1 MNAAEHLAKFGVT
14 VAQAKEFILAN
25 LNRPQEIFNTA
36 KQFGVTNAFL
46 AEIYGGVTTQ
56 DVISFFD
63 SVRIDS
69 RSLDSVT
76 TGGGSSG
83 GSVNTPTNSA
93 FPAELANSAFA
104 NLVKLN
110 TETGVLS
117 TTNLKNGIVNKTGL
131 EAFNKLFSSSA
142 IDTNGDGQ
150 IGASDLGLIN
160 FANLAAT
167 PDNIQ
172 SLYFGT
178 LINTYKSIDF
188 QEVQQIGDFVDKN
201 GQALTNE
208 VSKGQGALFDQYIKL
223 IISVFED
230 PATPPI
236 FSDAQ
241 LAELL
246 IASTASIV
254 GVASGQADFSLFGS
268 FVDGF
273 AAG

>member
-1 MNAAEHLAKFGVT
+1 MGAAEHLAKFGVT

-25 LNRPQEIFNTA
+25 LNNPQEIFNVA

-56 DVISFFD
+56 EVISFFD

-69 RSLDSVT
+69 RSLDPVS
-76 TGGGSSG
+76 TGGSG
-83 GSVNTPTNSA
+83 NAPTNSA

-117 TTNLKNGIVNKTGL
+117 TANLKNGIVSKTGL
-131 EAFNKLFSSSA
+131 AAYNSLFSSSGV
-142 IDTNGDGQ
+142 DTNGDGQ
-150 IGASDLGLIN
+150 IGATDLGLIN
-160 FANLAAT
+160 FTNLAAT

-172 SLYFGT
+172 SLYFDT

-188 QEVQQIGDFVDKN
+188 QEIQQIGDFVDKN
-201 GQALTNE
+201 AQALANE
-208 VSKGQGALFDQYIKL
+208 VSNGQGALFDQYIKL

-241 LAELL
+241 LADLL

>member
-25 LNRPQEIFNTA
+25 INRPQEIFNVA
-36 KQFGVTNAFL
+36 KQFGVTNAYL

-56 DVISFFD
+56 DVIAFFD
-63 SVRIDS
+63 SVKIDS
-69 RSLDSVT
+69 RSLDSGT
-76 TGGGSSG
+76 STGTG
-83 GSVNTPTNSA
+83 NTPSSSA

-117 TTNLKNGIVNKTGL
+117 NANLKNGIVSKTGL
-131 EAFNKLFSSSA
+131 EAFNKLFTAGSVDS
-142 IDTNGDGQ
+142 NGDGQ
-150 IGASDLGLIN
+150 IGSADLGLAN
-160 FANLAAT
+160 FSNIAAT
-167 PDNIQ
+167 PENIQ

-178 LINTYKSIDF
+178 IINTYKSIDF
-188 QEVQQIGDFVDKN
+188 QEVQQLGDFVDKN
-201 GQALTNE
+201 GQALSAE
-208 VSKGQGALFDQYIKL
+208 LSKGQGALFDQYIKL

-230 PATPPI
+230 PAAPPI

-241 LAELL
+241 LADLL
-246 IASTASIV
+246 IGSTAAIV
-254 GVASGQADFSLFGS
+254 GFASGQANFDLFGS